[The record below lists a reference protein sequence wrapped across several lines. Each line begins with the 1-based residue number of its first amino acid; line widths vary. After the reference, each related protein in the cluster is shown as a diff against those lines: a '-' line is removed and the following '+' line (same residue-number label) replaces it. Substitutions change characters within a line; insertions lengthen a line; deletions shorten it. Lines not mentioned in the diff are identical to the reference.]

1 MPPRLFIF
9 GLGYSARVLAR
20 RVLATG
26 GQVAG
31 TVREPAAV
39 ATLRAAGITAFRF
52 DTGQALDPAA
62 LHGATHVLSSV
73 PPDEHGDPAWWSA
86 RNLIAAQRATVHW
99 LGYLSTT
106 GVWGDRQGG
115 WVDETTT
122 PAPGNA
128 RSAWRLVAEAQWL
141 ELGREIGVPAQVF
154 RLPGI
159 YGPGRSALDQVQSGT
174 ARRIDKPGHA
184 FSRIHVEDI
193 ATTVLASMERPR
205 DGAVYIVA
213 DDEPAPSADV
223 VALACTLLGRPVPAA
238 VPYDQ
243 AVTAMTPMARSF
255 WAENRRVRNDLIKRE
270 LGVVLKYPT
279 YREGL
284 CGILADGNGPAVLP
298 PSR

>member
-20 RVLATG
+20 RVLADG
-26 GQVAG
+26 GHVAG
-31 TVREPAAV
+31 TVRDPAA
-39 ATLRAAGITAFRF
+39 AAALLADGIDALPFA
-52 DTGQALDPAA
+52 TGQAIDAAA
-62 LHGATHVLSSV
+62 LQGATHILSSV
-73 PPDEHGDPAWWSA
+73 PPDEEGDPAW
-86 RNLIAAQRATVHW
+86 RAAHAVISGQRGTLRW

-106 GVWGDRQGG
+106 GVWGDRQGA
-115 WVDETTT
+115 WVDETTP
-122 PAPGNA
+122 PAPGNT
-128 RSAWRLVAEAQWL
+128 RSAWRLTEAQWL
-141 ELGREIGVPAQVF
+141 ELGRETGAPAHIF

-159 YGPGRSALDQVQSGT
+159 YGPGRSALDQVLSGN

-193 ATTVLASMERPR
+193 ATTVLASMARPR

-213 DDEPAPSADV
+213 DDEPAPNADV
-223 VALACTLLGRPVPAA
+223 MALACTLLGRPVPAA

-255 WAENRRVRNDLIKRE
+255 WAENRRMRNELIKRE

-284 CGILADGNGPAVLP
+284 RGILAGG
-298 PSR
+298 RG

>member
-9 GLGYSARVLAR
+9 GLGYSAGVLAR
-20 RVLATG
+20 RVLAAG

-31 TVREPAAV
+31 TVRDPAV
-39 ATLRAAGITAFRF
+39 AADLRAAGITAFAF
-52 DTGQALDPAA
+52 ASGQALDQAA
-62 LHGATHVLSSV
+62 LQGATHVLSSV
-73 PPDEHGDPAWWSA
+73 PPDEHGDPAWRAA
-86 RNLIAAQRATVHW
+86 RGLIAAQRATVRW

-115 WVDETTT
+115 WVDETTP

-141 ELGREIGVPAQVF
+141 ALGREIGVPAQVF

-193 ATTVLASMERPR
+193 ATTVLASMDRPR

-213 DDEPAPSADV
+213 DDEPAPNADII
-223 VALACTLLGRPVPAA
+223 ALACSLLGRSVPAA

-243 AVTAMTPMARSF
+243 AVLNMTPMARSF

-284 CGILADGNGPAVLP
+284 RGILAAAGAGAV
-298 PSR
+298 

>member
-9 GLGYSARVLAR
+9 GLGYSAGVLAR
-20 RVLATG
+20 RILAAG

-31 TVREPAAV
+31 TVRDAA
-39 ATLRAAGITAFRF
+39 AAADLRAGGIDAFAF
-52 DTGQALDPAA
+52 ATGQALHPAA
-62 LHGATHVLSSV
+62 LDGVTHVVSSV
-73 PPDEHGDPAWWSA
+73 PPDEHGDPAWRAA
-86 RNLIAAQRATVHW
+86 RELIAAQRDTVCW

-115 WVDETTT
+115 WVDETTP
-122 PAPGNA
+122 PAPGNP
-128 RSAWRLVAEAQWL
+128 RSTWRLTAETQWFA
-141 ELGREIGVPAQVF
+141 LGREIGVPAQTF

-159 YGPGRSALDQVQSGT
+159 YGPGRSALDQVLAGT

-193 ATTVLASMERPR
+193 ASTVLASMARPR

-213 DDEPAPSADV
+213 DDEPAPTADV
-223 VALACTLLGRPVPAA
+223 IALACTLLDQPVPAA
-238 VPYDQ
+238 MPYEQ
-243 AVTAMTPMARSF
+243 AVAGMSPMARSF

-284 CGILADGNGPAVLP
+284 RGILAAAAQPEERTD
-298 PSR
+298 SM

>member
-1 MPPRLFIF
+1 MPPRLFVF
-9 GLGYSARVLAR
+9 GLGYSAGVLAR
-20 RVLATG
+20 RVLAAG

-31 TVREPAAV
+31 TVRDPAVV
-39 ATLRAAGITAFRF
+39 ATLRADGIAAFPF
-52 DTGQALDPAA
+52 DTGRALDAAA
-62 LHGATHVLSSV
+62 LRGATHVLSSV
-73 PPDEHGDPAWWSA
+73 PPDEHGDPAWRTA
-86 RNLIAAQRATVHW
+86 HGLIAAERATVRW

-115 WVDETTT
+115 WVDEGTP

-141 ELGREIGVPAQVF
+141 GLGREIGAPAQIF

-159 YGPGRSALDQVQSGT
+159 YGPGRSALDQVRSGT

-193 ATTVLASMERPR
+193 ATTVLASMDRPR

-213 DDEPAPSADV
+213 DDEPAPNADV
-223 VALACTLLGRPVPAA
+223 IALACTLLGRPVPAA
-238 VPYDQ
+238 VPYEE
-243 AVTAMTPMARSF
+243 AAKGMSAMARSF
-255 WAENRRVRNDLIKRE
+255 WAENRRVRNELIKRE

-284 CGILADGNGPAVLP
+284 HGIVAAGEAAKVSQFD
-298 PSR
+298 